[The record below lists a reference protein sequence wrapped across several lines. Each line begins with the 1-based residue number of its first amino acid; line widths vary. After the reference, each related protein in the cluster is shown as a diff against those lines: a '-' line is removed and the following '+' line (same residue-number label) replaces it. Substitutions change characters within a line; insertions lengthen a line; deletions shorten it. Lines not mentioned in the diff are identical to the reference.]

1 MSDDVTLNID
11 FADTEPIK
19 TESRFSVLK
28 SRFGLKVA
36 AASTGMAGLVSCVAA
51 EDVTVNWTSISDLL
65 AGVTTIFPSIGNMVV
80 AIIPTLMILA
90 VVGFVLYFFDAIL
103 DAISGSLKIFRR

>member
-36 AASTGMAGLVSCVAA
+36 AASTGMAGLVSCVSA
-51 EDVTVNWTSISDLL
+51 DTSINWTSITDLL
-65 AGVTTIFPSIGNMVV
+65 EGVTTIFPSIGNMVV